1 MRYPYL
7 ESDVPIAFPHRGGA
21 GESAENTWT
30 AFERVVA
37 MGFRYIETDVQ
48 ATSDGVALA
57 VHDELVEHPSG
68 GPTKIKIKIKTLTST
83 EIASVKLSD
92 GRGIPVWMRY
102 SPAGLSSVSTSTSSP
117 GM

>member
-57 VHDELVEHPSG
+57 VHDEL
-68 GPTKIKIKIKTLTST
+68 
-83 EIASVKLSD
+83 
-92 GRGIPVWMRY
+92 
-102 SPAGLSSVSTSTSSP
+102 
-117 GM
+117 